1 MTDDLRLITG
11 RIQKLDRKRCRGAW
25 GVADVEHYV
34 QTPGDPKKRKTTTA
48 VVGNGVA
55 LFAFGDTIDAVGA
68 YEKSDYGLQFK
79 AIRVS
84 LAPPD
89 TDAEM
94 DKWFAAT
101 LPNVD
106 VARLAAIRAVAGTT
120 PLRDFL
126 SSPQAAE
133 KLITVAGITE
143 ERAELIVTTWR
154 AAASLHD
161 NFHSLVTLG
170 LTVEEIRALM
180 RKSVDISR
188 IAANPFLLFEE
199 GVISLSRLEAMLKAH
214 FPNLHGSSRHR
225 AYVVLHSI
233 RELVEDSSST
243 AARVADVLEHV
254 QIRARNATAQ
264 RISALGAEHPDVF
277 VIISGKAQPAR
288 LAAAERLIADFVL
301 ERRPS

>member
-143 ERAELIVTTWR
+143 ERAELISKGTLLSRVPCSTRVLTPSGSRAVGEALSKRSGALEGVAPRNSSAAPLLAFETDDARRSETGARATTR
-154 AAASLHD
+154 A
-161 NFHSLVTLG
+161 
-170 LTVEEIRALM
+170 TV
-180 RKSVDISR
+180 SQSR
-188 IAANPFLLFEE
+188 IAIA
-199 GVISLSRLEAMLKAH
+199 LSG
-214 FPNLHGSSRHR
+214 GSRRAPAYHR
-225 AYVVLHSI
+225 A
-233 RELVEDSSST
+233 RCPP
-243 AARVADVLEHV
+243 
-254 QIRARNATAQ
+254 
-264 RISALGAEHPDVF
+264 AE
-277 VIISGKAQPAR
+277 
-288 LAAAERLIADFVL
+288 
-301 ERRPS
+301 